1 MRTVL
6 FCLVLLLTAG
16 AAWAGLGALPRLP
29 MRELVG
35 LASFGALGGML
46 YWHLRK

>member
-1 MRTVL
+1 MRPVL
-6 FCLVLLLTAG
+6 LCLVLLLTAG
-16 AAWAGLGALPRLP
+16 AAWAGLGSLPRLP
-29 MRELVG
+29 LRELVG

>member
-1 MRTVL
+1 MRTAL
-6 FCLVLLLTAG
+6 CCLILLLTAG
-16 AAWAGLGALPRLP
+16 AAWAGFGALPRLP
-29 MRELVG
+29 LREVVG

>member
-6 FCLVLLLTAG
+6 CCLALLLTAG
-16 AAWAGLGALPRLP
+16 AAWAGFGALPRLP
-29 MRELVG
+29 LRELVG

>member
-6 FCLVLLLTAG
+6 ICLFLLLSAG
-16 AAWAGLGALPRLP
+16 VAWAGLGALPRLP
-29 MRELVG
+29 LRELVG
-35 LASFGALGGML
+35 LASFGALVSML